1 MSVRNQAPGGRAL
14 VLTNVIL
21 VLLPLVVVGALV
33 ATGLQPA
40 SRARS
45 ILLFV
50 FGVEAAILLL
60 PSSWIRTGGVRPYGG
75 MLNADEFKAFM
86 QENRAMAQNR
96 AWGTELAA
104 IGPGLAFVALALSFL
119 LVR

>member
-1 MSVRNQAPGGRAL
+1 MSVRNQAPSGRAL
-14 VLTNVIL
+14 VITNVAL

-33 ATGLQPA
+33 AIGAQPA
-40 SRARS
+40 SRVRS

-75 MLNADEFKAFM
+75 MLSASEFKAFM

-104 IGPGLAFVALALSFL
+104 IGPGLAFVAIALSFL
-119 LVR
+119 LFR

>member
-1 MSVRNQAPGGRAL
+1 MSVRRQVPSRRGL
-14 VLTNVIL
+14 VLTNLVL

-33 ATGLQPA
+33 AIGAQPA
-40 SRARS
+40 SRVRS

-60 PSSWIRTGGVRPYGG
+60 PSSWIRTGGVRPFGG
-75 MLNADEFKAFM
+75 MISAGEFKAFM
-86 QENRAMAQNR
+86 QENRAMAKNR

-104 IGPGLAFVALALSFL
+104 IGPGLAFVVIALSFL

>member
-1 MSVRNQAPGGRAL
+1 VSLRNQAPSGRAL
-14 VLTNVIL
+14 VLANVIL
-21 VLLPLVVVGALV
+21 VLLPLVVVGVLV
-33 ATGLQPA
+33 AIGLQPA

-75 MLNADEFKAFM
+75 MLNADEFKAYM